1 MPFRPGI
8 LRILAVAICCVA
20 VSHNA
25 ALAAPNQAGPINPG
39 FWPTA
44 GQANPTIQG
53 WPNAL
58 RISGADRYQT
68 ALAVSLM
75 TRGSGGFPYDTPD
88 PYSGNAQGLSE
99 ASGWWGLGLCPR
111 AVVIV
116 AGDSPADAIAAT
128 PLSDATGKS
137 SEPWLRRTEA
147 ADPLFDP
154 IGGFSRVD
162 TDYAPLII
170 TTSAREGGRGLS
182 GIEALSGQSTMTMT

>member
-8 LRILAVAICCVA
+8 LRILALAICCIT
-20 VSHNA
+20 VSHSA
-25 ALAAPNQAGPINPG
+25 ALAAPTQEGPINPG
-39 FWPTA
+39 FWPAA

-68 ALAVSLM
+68 ALATTLM
-75 TRGSGGFPYDTPD
+75 LRGSGGFPYDTPD
-88 PYSGNAQGLSE
+88 AYSENAKDLSE

-128 PLSDATGKS
+128 PLSDLLVENERLIEKS
-137 SEPWLRRTEA
+137 IVT
-147 ADPLFDP
+147 F
-154 IGGFSRVD
+154 
-162 TDYAPLII
+162 
-170 TTSAREGGRGLS
+170 
-182 GIEALSGQSTMTMT
+182 